1 MGCCSARCGLIAGAV
16 VGALLAILGGV
27 LIPVGDLIIRGTV
40 EKVRLPP
47 GHYLHCRR
55 AETVGGMEVAA
66 EGQDQGE
73 SWGGAT
79 TATLTTAMTVD
90 SNVFV
95 VVVVLFYIYYH
106 RGF

>member
-16 VGALLAILGGV
+16 FGALLAILGGV
-27 LIPVGDLIIRGTV
+27 LIPAGDLIIRGTV

-55 AETVGGMEVAA
+55 AETVGDMEGAA

-73 SWGGAT
+73 SWGGSNDCNADNGN
-79 TATLTTAMTVD
+79 D
-90 SNVFV
+90 S
-95 VVVVLFYIYYH
+95 
-106 RGF
+106 